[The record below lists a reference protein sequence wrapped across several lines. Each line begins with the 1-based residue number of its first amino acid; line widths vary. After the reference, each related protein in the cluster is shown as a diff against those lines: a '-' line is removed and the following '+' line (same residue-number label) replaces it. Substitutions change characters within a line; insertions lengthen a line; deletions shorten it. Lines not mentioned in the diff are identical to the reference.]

1 MMSGTPYLIR
11 LLLLAILASL
21 RLLRRRNATPE
32 RRFTPGVTRAS
43 ALLALLLLSAA
54 CASPVRPG
62 PAGGRTPP
70 SLGGVASAELDG
82 TRAGVAI
89 LRRGGN
95 AIDAAVAVALALAVV
110 HPQAGNLG
118 GGGFALVRAEDGL
131 HALDFR
137 ETAPAAA
144 RPGMYLDGGGNPV
157 PEASI
162 VGPLA
167 AGVPG
172 SPAGLF
178 ELHRRFGRLPWAE
191 VVAPSVRLAR
201 DGFVVTPRLHEAIDW
216 EKELL
221 SRFPETAAVFLPG
234 GAPPPPGTMLRLPEL
249 ASTLEAYAARG
260 PGAIVTGPV
269 AAAVER
275 VARAH
280 GGVLGA
286 ADLAA
291 YRPEWRRPLLLRA
304 FGWDIAAMPLP
315 ASGGIILGQ
324 TLGILERRGYATL
337 PRAGEE
343 RAHLLVE
350 AWRRAYADRFLLGDP
365 ARLSFDPLELLSP
378 GWLDARAA
386 SIDPSRATPS
396 TEVHPWD
403 GAARE
408 RAATTHLSV
417 ADAEGMSVALT
428 TTINGWFGCGL
439 YVPGAGFLLNNEM
452 DDFVT
457 APGQP
462 NMFGLIQGGANAVS
476 AGARMLSSMTP
487 TIAWRAGEVIVLGSP
502 GGSRIPT
509 ATTQVLLRMI
519 VDDLAVQT
527 AIDRPRLHHQW
538 LPDEVV
544 HEDGALSEEVRTAL
558 VARGHLLKG
567 ATWHIG
573 EVHVVRRRADGSFEA
588 GADRRGPGTAR
599 VLSGAEAD

>member
-1 MMSGTPYLIR
+1 
-11 LLLLAILASL
+11 
-21 RLLRRRNATPE
+21 
-32 RRFTPGVTRAS
+32 
-43 ALLALLLLSAA
+43 
-54 CASPVRPG
+54 SPVRPG

-70 SLGGVASAELDG
+70 SLGGVASAEADG

-137 ETAPAAA
+137 ETAPAASV
-144 RPGMYLDGGGNPV
+144 PGMYLDGGGNPV
-157 PEASI
+157 PGASI

-172 SPAGLF
+172 SPTGLF
-178 ELHRRFGRLPWAE
+178 ELHRRFGRLPWTD
-191 VVAPSVRLAR
+191 VVAPSIRLAR
-201 DGFVVTPRLHEAIDW
+201 DGFAVTPRLNEAIDW

-221 SRFPETAAVFLPG
+221 ARFPETAAVFLPG
-234 GAPPPPGTMLRLPEL
+234 GAAPPAGTTLRLPEL

-260 PGAIVTGPV
+260 PEAIMTGPV

-275 VARAH
+275 VSRAH
-280 GGVLGA
+280 GGILSA
-286 ADLAA
+286 ADLAT

-315 ASGGIILGQ
+315 ASGGFILGQ
-324 TLGILERRGYATL
+324 TLGILERRGYAAL
-337 PRAGEE
+337 PRAGPD
-343 RAHLLVE
+343 RPHLLVE
-350 AWRRAYADRFLLGDP
+350 AWRRAYADRVLLGDP
-365 ARLSFDPLELLSP
+365 ARLSFDPLDLLAP

-386 SIDPSRATPS
+386 SIDPFHATPS
-396 TEVHPWD
+396 TQVRPWD
-403 GAARE
+403 GAAAE

-417 ADAEGMSVALT
+417 ADAEGRSVALT

-457 APGQP
+457 APGRP
-462 NMFGLIQGGANAVS
+462 NMFGLVQGGANAVRP
-476 AGARMLSSMTP
+476 GARMLSSMTP

-509 ATTQVLLRMI
+509 ATVQVLLRMI
-519 VDDLAVQT
+519 LEDQAIQP
-527 AIDRPRLHHQW
+527 AIDVPRLHHQW

-544 HEDGALSEEVRTAL
+544 YEDGALSEGDRAAL
-558 VARGHLLKG
+558 RARGHVLKE
-567 ATWHIG
+567 ASWHIG
-573 EVHVVRRRADGSFEA
+573 EVHVVRRRADGTFEA

-599 VLSGAEAD
+599 LVSGAEGD